1 VAEPPP
7 PQWAAPQEPPYAGEA
22 YDDRYRPPDDDWG
35 QRGSG
40 MSPLAIGGFVL
51 LGVLAIAVGA
61 FISGIFSGGVAQS
74 TPSPTPSATAI
85 PSSSVAPTVGSS
97 AGASSPAS
105 SNASNGSPVPFPDG
119 FTARTQPCAEEPTS
133 QDGCNSSGA
142 TVTGGSVWVWVG
154 FRKGTGTD
162 VLGVNILDAS
172 GALVGD
178 GSKTLASI
186 GCGEGTCSG
195 WVKFKFGGLGVGNYT
210 IHVNRNG
217 QPAAE
222 APFTVTG

>member
-1 VAEPPP
+1 V
-7 PQWAAPQEPPYAGEA
+7 
-22 YDDRYRPPDDDWG
+22 
-35 QRGSG
+35 
-40 MSPLAIGGFVL
+40 

-61 FISGIFSGGVAQS
+61 FISGVFSGGVAQA
-74 TPSPTPSATAI
+74 TPSPTPSLTAV
-85 PSSSVAPTVGSS
+85 PSASIAPTVGPS
-97 AGASSPAS
+97 AGASSPGS

-119 FTARTQPCAEEPTS
+119 FTARTQPCAEKPTS

-142 TVTGGSVWVWVG
+142 SVSGGSVWVWVG
-154 FRKGTGTD
+154 FRKGNNSD
-162 VLGVNILDAS
+162 VLGITVVDAA
-172 GALVGD
+172 GTTVGD

-186 GCGEGTCSG
+186 GCGDSCSG
-195 WVKFKFGGLGVGNYT
+195 WAWFKFGGLGVGNYT